1 MATVPPGGI
10 VTVPDPS
17 GGGAGAPLL
26 TSQIVNAAWQNGQ
39 QRTIDAAARVDSA
52 IALAGPAPLVN
63 TPILDTSYV
72 PPISPGLVPSDP
84 SDAKAI
90 YDDTNAE
97 ISQKLEDGFANFQAT
112 YFPDIQP
119 AADAALDWLLKSLTT
134 GGTGIGAGT
143 ESQIWERDRARIL
156 GESGRAEAEAF
167 ATFAN
172 RGFPLPPGALNAGLL
187 QIRKSAAD
195 QLAAQSRDIAIKTA
209 DTEIENARLAVQQ
222 ATSLRLSALAA
233 AGDYI
238 KTLILGPQ
246 TAMQLATGLVGL
258 RNDFNRSL
266 VALYQAQTAAIE
278 PRVRLAIADADMKM
292 RGQEANQRS
301 QLTIIE
307 AKVRAALEAAQ
318 QLATQAAG
326 LLNGIHAGVSISGSD
341 STAA

>member
-1 MATVPPGGI
+1 MASIPPGGI
-10 VTVPDPS
+10 VTVPDAS
-17 GGGAGAPLL
+17 GGAGAPLL

-39 QRTIDAAARVDSA
+39 QRTIDAAARVDTA

-63 TPILDTSYV
+63 TPNLDTSYV
-72 PPISPGLVPSDP
+72 PPVSPGLVPSDP

-143 ESQIWERDRARIL
+143 EAQIWERDRARIL
-156 GESGRAEAEAF
+156 GESVRAEAEAF
-167 ATFAN
+167 STFAN

-187 QIRKSAAD
+187 QIRKGAAD

-278 PRVRLAIADADMKM
+278 PRVRLAIADADLKM

-318 QLATQAAG
+318 QMATQAAG
-326 LLNGIHAGVSISGSD
+326 LLNGIHAGVSISGQD
-341 STAA
+341 SSSQ

>member
-1 MATVPPGGI
+1 MATIPPGGI
-10 VTVPDPS
+10 VTVPDA

-26 TSQIVNAAWQNGQ
+26 TSQIVNAAWANGQ
-39 QRTIDAAARVDSA
+39 QLTIDAANRVDSA

-63 TPILDTSYV
+63 TPALDTSYV
-72 PPISPGLVPSDP
+72 PPVSPGLVPSDP

-97 ISQKLEDGFANFQAT
+97 ISQKLEDGFASFQAT

-143 ESQIWERDRARIL
+143 EAQIWERDRARIL

-167 ATFAN
+167 STFAN

-187 QIRKSAAD
+187 QIRKTAAD

-238 KTLILGPQ
+238 KTLVLGPQ

-266 VALYQAQTAAIE
+266 VSLYQAQTAAIE
-278 PRVRLAIADADMKM
+278 PRVRLAIADADLKM
-292 RGQEANQRS
+292 RGEEANQRS
-301 QLTIIE
+301 QLTVIE

-318 QLATQAAG
+318 QMATQAAG

-341 STAA
+341 STST

>member
-1 MATVPPGGI
+1 MATIPPGGI
-10 VTVPDPS
+10 VPLPDEA
-17 GGGAGAPLL
+17 GGAGAPLL
-26 TSQIVNAAWQNGQ
+26 TSLIVNAAWENGQ
-39 QRTIDAAARVDSA
+39 QRTVDAANRVDSA
-52 IALAGPAPLVN
+52 IQLAGPAPLVN

-72 PPISPGLVPSDP
+72 PPIAPGLVPSDP

-90 YDDTNAE
+90 YDDANAE

-143 ESQIWERDRARIL
+143 EAQIWERDRARVL
-156 GESGRAEAEAF
+156 SESGRAEAELF
-167 ATFAN
+167 ATYAN
-172 RGFPLPPGALNAGLL
+172 RGFQLPPGALTSGLI
-187 QIRKSAAD
+187 QIRKGAAD

-266 VALYQAQTAAIE
+266 VALYQAQAAAIE
-278 PRVRLAIADADMKM
+278 PRVRLAIADADLKM

-301 QLTIIE
+301 QLTVIE
-307 AKVRAALEAAQ
+307 QKVRAALEAAQ
-318 QLATQAAG
+318 QMATQAAG
-326 LLNGIHAGVSISGSD
+326 LLNGIHAGVSISGQD
-341 STAA
+341 STSL

>member
-1 MATVPPGGI
+1 MATIPPGGI
-10 VTVPDPS
+10 VTVPDAS
-17 GGGAGAPLL
+17 GGAGAPLL

-39 QRTIDAAARVDSA
+39 QRTIDAANRVDSA
-52 IALAGPAPLVN
+52 IALAGPAPLIN
-63 TPILDTSYV
+63 TPALDTSYV

-97 ISQKLEDGFANFQAT
+97 ITQKIEDGFADFQAT

-119 AADAALDWLLKSLTT
+119 AADAALAWLLKSLTT

-143 ESQIWERDRARIL
+143 EAQIWERDRARIL

-167 ATFAN
+167 STFAN
-172 RGFPLPPGALNAGLL
+172 RGFPLPPGALVSGLM
-187 QIRKSAAD
+187 QIRKAAND

-222 ATSLRLSALAA
+222 ATGLRISALAA

-246 TAMQLATGLVGL
+246 TAMQLATGFVGL
-258 RNDFNRSL
+258 RNDFNRTL
-266 VALYQAQTAAIE
+266 VSLYQAQSAALD
-278 PRVRLAIADADMKM
+278 PRVRLSIADADLKM

-301 QLTIIE
+301 QLAIIE

-326 LLNGIHAGVSISGSD
+326 LLNGIHAGVSISGQD
-341 STAA
+341 STST

>member
-1 MATVPPGGI
+1 MASIPPGGI
-10 VTVPDPS
+10 VTVPDAS
-17 GGGAGAPLL
+17 GGAGAPLL
-26 TSQIVNAAWQNGQ
+26 TSQIVNAAWENGQ

-63 TPILDTSYV
+63 TPALDTSYV
-72 PPISPGLVPSDP
+72 PPVSPGLVPSDP

-97 ISQKLEDGFANFQAT
+97 ISQKLEDGFASFQAT

-143 ESQIWERDRARIL
+143 ETQIWERDRARIL

-167 ATFAN
+167 STFAN

-266 VALYQAQTAAIE
+266 VSLYQAQTAAIE
-278 PRVRLAIADADMKM
+278 PRVRLAIADADLKM
-292 RGQEANQRS
+292 RGEEANQRS
-301 QLTIIE
+301 QLAVIE

-318 QLATQAAG
+318 QMATQAAG

-341 STAA
+341 STST